1 MVSRL
6 VDAFV
11 QSFPHTRTSWHHS
24 SVWDWVCC
32 SRTLWHVHTRNRG
45 LNYQPSLQTE
55 LQRHKTVSVFNSTRT
70 SLWKSPILSYFV
82 TWYWESEYS
91 VALFTFTYYRHNVIK
106 SVGKSHRF
114 VFPLSLRVSVEFI
127 PFHGFIPCPPSLGGR
142 MISSLHRFTFLLP
155 VDHFTCGSNN
165 ARKKSKVF
173 VQPDLSQAQSH
184 RNNDKSNW
192 SFGVK
197 SFIKRRL
204 KLVRSPLQWDASA
217 GTVAVNGFLK
227 EHGLWF

>member
-1 MVSRL
+1 MLLSKV
-6 VDAFV
+6 
-11 QSFPHTRTSWHHS
+11 FPIHEHHDTIHQFGIGCVAQGHFDMCTRGTGGW
-24 SVWDWVCC
+24 
-32 SRTLWHVHTRNRG
+32 TTNPL
-45 LNYQPSLQTE
+45 Y
-55 LQRHKTVSVFNSTRT
+55 K
-70 SLWKSPILSYFV
+70 LSYSDTKLCQCLTV
-82 TWYWESEYS
+82 QELRSENWYWESEYS